1 MDYVDR
7 HSRYHYAMVEAAK
20 ARADALRGESLDRLR
35 DGSGARALQSL
46 RAARRFASSLARH
59 ARLRE
64 GAVRVPGPATQA

>member
-7 HSRYHYAMVEAAK
+7 HSRYHYAMEEAAK
-20 ARADALRGESLDRLR
+20 ARARALHGESLDRLR
-35 DGSGARALQSL
+35 DGAGARALQSL

-64 GAVRVPGPATQA
+64 GSGHAPVTQA

>member
-1 MDYVDR
+1 MDYIDR

-20 ARADALRGESLDRLR
+20 ARAHALREESLDRLW
-35 DGSGARALQSL
+35 DGAGARALRGL

-64 GAVRVPGPATQA
+64 GAGRRPVTQT

>member
-7 HSRYHYAMVEAAK
+7 HSRYHYAMEEAAR
-20 ARADALRGESLDRLR
+20 ARAHALHGESLDRFR
-35 DGSGARALQSL
+35 DGAGARALQSL

-64 GAVRVPGPATQA
+64 GSGRVPVTQA

>member
-20 ARADALRGESLDRLR
+20 ARAHALRAESIDRAW
-35 DGSGARALQSL
+35 DSAGACALQSL

-64 GAVRVPGPATQA
+64 GVGRAPVTQA